1 MSVSSAIL
9 SRISA
14 FTRGDLKASLN
25 FCAETFSHKSLGNWK
40 WYESDEGC
48 FANKPTKFFF
58 TIAVSN
64 KSVLKSGRLQPSALY
79 RAARF
84 ANFEGILVYF

>member
-1 MSVSSAIL
+1 MRVMKVVLPINLQS
-9 SRISA
+9 
-14 FTRGDLKASLN
+14 
-25 FCAETFSHKSLGNWK
+25 
-40 WYESDEGC
+40 
-48 FANKPTKFFF
+48 FFF

-64 KSVLKSGRLQPSALY
+64 KSVLKSGKLQPSALY

>member
-1 MSVSSAIL
+1 MYLQSSISSLWLLIRKFTNFRLPLFL
-9 SRISA
+9 S
-14 FTRGDLKASLN
+14 L
-25 FCAETFSHKSLGNWK
+25 SLGNWK